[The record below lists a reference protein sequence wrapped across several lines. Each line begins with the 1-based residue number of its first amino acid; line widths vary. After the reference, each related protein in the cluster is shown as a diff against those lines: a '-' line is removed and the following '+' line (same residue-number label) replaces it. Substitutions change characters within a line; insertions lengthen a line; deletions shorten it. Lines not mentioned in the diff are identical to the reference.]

1 MTEMFFARPQCNH
14 DHSGILHK
22 NEKGCAQFY
31 VLACVLLGYSKNV
44 IQYYIIGHGNSQF
57 TPIQ

>member
-22 NEKGCAQFY
+22 NEKGCAQFH
-31 VLACVLLGYSKNV
+31 VLACVLAAWLFKERYTILYNRP
-44 IQYYIIGHGNSQF
+44 Q
-57 TPIQ
+57 